1 MNPQKR
7 FRETTYRKRLRVEN
21 FTNTI
26 EISVKNLHS
35 KKIRLSLFTNNYLTT
50 KPMRRK
56 VTLKQIAKELDV
68 SISTVSKSLRDSP
81 EISEDTRLKVQAF
94 AKLYNYKPNLIAL
107 SLKNKKTKTIG
118 IIIPEIVH
126 HFFATVISGI
136 EHVANEN
143 GYNVIVTLSDESF
156 DKEVINME
164 MLANGSIDGFIM
176 SLSKETQHKK
186 DFHHITEVIN
196 QGMPVVMFDRVT
208 NDILCDKVI
217 IDDNLAAYEAVQS
230 LIDNG
235 FKKIA
240 LITTVDYV
248 SVGKLRTDGYIKA
261 LKTNNIEINPELIIK
276 IEDIDNCEFQ
286 IEELV
291 SNKELDAI
299 FAVNELFAVTAIK
312 AAKKT
317 NMKVPEDISIIG
329 FTDGIISK
337 YSSPSITTVSQNGIK
352 MGGKAAKMLIDR
364 LEAEQEDDEHYKT
377 EVIETHLV
385 VRESTPTL

>member
-1 MNPQKR
+1 MK
-7 FRETTYRKRLRVEN
+7 
-21 FTNTI
+21 
-26 EISVKNLHS
+26 
-35 KKIRLSLFTNNYLTT
+35 
-50 KPMRRK
+50 RK

-81 EISEDTRLKVQAF
+81 EISEDTRQKVQAF
-94 AKLYNYKPNLIAL
+94 ARLYNYKPNLIAL

-143 GYNVIVTLSDESF
+143 GYNVIVCLSDESF

-164 MLANGSIDGFIM
+164 MLANGSIDGFIL
-176 SLSKETQHKK
+176 SLSKETQQRK

-208 NDILCDKVI
+208 SDVLCDKVI
-217 IDDNLAAYEAVQS
+217 IDDSLAAYQAVES
-230 LIDNG
+230 LISNHM
-235 FKKIA
+235 KKIG

-248 SVGKLRTDGYIKA
+248 SVGRLRTEGYIKA
-261 LKTNNIEINPELIIK
+261 LLSNGIPLNEKIIVK
-276 IEDIDNCEFQ
+276 IEDIDNCATQ
-286 IEELV
+286 IETLIKQ
-291 SNKELDAI
+291 NELDSI

-312 AAKKT
+312 TAKKLGI
-317 NMKVPEDISIIG
+317 KVPEDLAVIG
-329 FTDGIISK
+329 FTDGIIST
-337 YSSPSITTVSQNGIK
+337 YSSPSITTVSQNGFK
-352 MGGKAAKMLIDR
+352 MGNKAAQMLIDR
-364 LEAEQEDDEHYKT
+364 LESEEEENEQYIT

-385 VRESTPTL
+385 QRESTPPLK

>member
-1 MNPQKR
+1 M
-7 FRETTYRKRLRVEN
+7 
-21 FTNTI
+21 
-26 EISVKNLHS
+26 
-35 KKIRLSLFTNNYLTT
+35 KK
-50 KPMRRK
+50 K

-94 AKLYNYKPNLIAL
+94 AKLYNYRPNLIAL
-107 SLKNKKTKTIG
+107 SLKNRKTKTIG

-136 EHVANEN
+136 EHVANEK

-156 DKEVINME
+156 DKEVINMD

-176 SLSKETQHKK
+176 SLSKETQYRR

-217 IDDNLAAYEAVQS
+217 IDDNLAAYEAVQK
-230 LIDNG
+230 LINAG

-261 LKTNNIEINPELIIK
+261 LKTNDIAIDPDLILK
-276 IEDIDNCEFQ
+276 IEDIDNCTEQ
-286 IEELV
+286 IEALIKE
-291 SNKELDAI
+291 NKIDAI

-312 AAKKT
+312 AAKKQ
-317 NMKVPEDISIIG
+317 NLSVPEDIAVIG

-337 YSSPSITTVSQNGIK
+337 YSSPTITTVGQNGIE
-352 MGGKAAKMLIDR
+352 MGQKAAQMLIDR
-364 LEAEQEDDEHYKT
+364 LETELEEEEHYKT

-385 VRESTPTL
+385 IRESTPTL

>member
-1 MNPQKR
+1 
-7 FRETTYRKRLRVEN
+7 
-21 FTNTI
+21 
-26 EISVKNLHS
+26 
-35 KKIRLSLFTNNYLTT
+35 
-50 KPMRRK
+50 MRRK
-56 VTLKQIAKELDV
+56 VTLKHIAKELDV
-68 SISTVSKSLRDSP
+68 SISTVSKSLRNSS

-118 IIIPEIVH
+118 IIIPEIIH

-136 EHVANEN
+136 EHVANEY
-143 GYNVIVTLSDESF
+143 GYNVIVCLSDESF

-176 SLSKETQHKK
+176 SLSKETQLKK
-186 DFHHITEVIN
+186 DFHHISEVIN

-217 IDDNLAAYEAVQS
+217 IDDNLAAYEAVHH
-230 LIDNG
+230 LINKG

-240 LITTVDYV
+240 LITTIDYV
-248 SVGKLRTDGYIKA
+248 SVGKLRTEGYSKA
-261 LKTNNIEINPELIIK
+261 LKSNDIPINDSIILK
-276 IEDIDNCEFQ
+276 IEDIENCTEA
-286 IEELV
+286 IENLFK
-291 SNKELDAI
+291 NQTFDAV

-312 AAKKT
+312 VA
-317 NMKVPEDISIIG
+317 NHLGLKVPQDVSIIG

-352 MGGKAAKMLIDR
+352 MGNKAAKMLIDR
-364 LEAEQEDDEHYKT
+364 LESEEEEEEHYKT

-385 VRESTPTL
+385 ERESTL